1 MKAVNDQIK
10 NILVMSLLLIIGSA
24 APIMVSHADSEV
36 DIDTADGKITTTLG
50 GRLYDNWW
58 EVLLNDEPDSRH
70 PSYPADGAATG
81 SKTWR
86 CPECHGW
93 DYKGAVG
100 IKGVL
105 GMAGGDPSKIKVIL
119 RDETHQYT
127 PQMLTNRA
135 VDRIADF
142 ISYGL
147 VDMDL
152 YIDRASMVPKGDTK
166 RGKVIFESICALCHG
181 ENGKAINFGSE
192 DKPEYVGTVAKFELL
207 EAFHKVRNG
216 QPGQPMMSLITQP
229 IQTQIDVL
237 AYERTLPTSD

>member
-1 MKAVNDQIK
+1 MKTVKDAIK
-10 NILVMSLLLIIGSA
+10 KILLTSLFVTGGVGSVA
-24 APIMVSHADSEV
+24 TAYADSEI
-36 DIDTADGKITTTLG
+36 DPDTAIGKLSTTLG

-58 EVLLNDEPDSRH
+58 EVLLNDKPKSSH
-70 PSYPADGAATG
+70 PAYPAEGEATG

-105 GMAGGDPSKIKVIL
+105 GMAGSDPSKVKEIL

-127 PQMLTNRA
+127 PQMLTNKA
-135 VDRIADF
+135 IDHLANF

-147 VDMDL
+147 VDVDL
-152 YIDRASMVPKGDTK
+152 YIDRTSMEPKGDAE
-166 RGKVIFESICALCHG
+166 RGKIVFESTCALCHG
-181 ENGKAINFGSE
+181 DNGKAINFGTE
-192 DKPEYVGTVAKFELL
+192 DDPEYVGSVANFELL
-207 EAFHKVRNG
+207 EALHKVRNG

-237 AYERTLPTSD
+237 TYERSLPTSD